1 MKTKFLVGIFLG
13 ALSASTCADTYV
25 RGYTRSNGTYVA
37 PHYRSNS
44 NGSTLDNYSTKPN
57 INPYTGQMGTKP
69 AYPSTTPSYLRPYRS
84 R

>member
-1 MKTKFLVGIFLG
+1 MKTKIMIVLMSIF
-13 ALSASTCADTYV
+13 SATASADTYV
-25 RGYTRSNGTYVA
+25 RGHTRSDGTYVA
-37 PHYRSNS
+37 PHYRSNA

-69 AYPSTTPSYLRPYRS
+69 AYPSTTPSYLRPYRP